1 MTDVHAPTDTS
12 FTATAEQEEL
22 RRSVRAFL
30 TAKVDE
36 AAVRRAIGTAE
47 GHDLGVWRQ
56 MADQLGLHGLAVDE
70 PYGGH
75 GFTFAD
81 LAVALEEMGRV
92 LLPGPFF
99 ASAVLAAQVLIHADD
114 GDARS
119 SYLPGIASGDSV
131 ATCAFTGPSGRWDES
146 GIDVEAVESGSD
158 TWRLD
163 GVATYVPNGMEA
175 DLMLVLA
182 RTDGA
187 VSLFAVE
194 FDDDGLAPGV
204 DRRTLSTLDPTR
216 RQARIDFRGARARPI
231 GRPGA
236 SWPTVRSALTAATA
250 GLAAEQVGGAAR
262 CLELSVEYAKVRRQF
277 GRPIGSFQ
285 AIRHRCADV
294 MLDVECARGVAQYA
308 AHQVT
313 VGSPTAD
320 AAVSL
325 AKAYSSDV
333 FSRAAAAS
341 IQIHGGIGFTWEH
354 PAHLYYK
361 RARSSGLLL
370 GDAAHHRA
378 RLATHVDI

>member
-1 MTDVHAPTDTS
+1 MHIPTDTS
-12 FTATAEQEEL
+12 FTATAEQDEL
-22 RRSVRAFL
+22 RASVRAFL

-36 AAVRRAIGTAE
+36 AAVRRSIATAE
-47 GHDLGVWRQ
+47 GHDLVVWRQ
-56 MADQLGLHGLAVDE
+56 MADQLGLQGLAVDE
-70 PYGGH
+70 QYGGH

-81 LAVALEEMGRV
+81 LAVVLEETGRA

-99 ASAVLAAQVLIHADD
+99 ASAVLAAQVLVHTDD
-114 GDARS
+114 EDARAR
-119 SYLPGIASGDSV
+119 YLPGIASGDRV
-131 ATCAFTGPSGRWDES
+131 ATCAFTGPSGRCDES
-146 GIDVEAVESGSD
+146 GVDVRAVPSGGD

-163 GVATYVPNGMEA
+163 GVATYVPNGMDA
-175 DLMLVLA
+175 DLVVVLA
-182 RTDGA
+182 RTDA
-187 VSLFAVE
+187 TVSMFAIE
-194 FDDDGLAPGV
+194 FDDHGSADGAV
-204 DRRTLSTLDPTR
+204 RRALSTLDPTR
-216 RQARIDFRGARARPI
+216 RQARIDFSGASARPI

-236 SWPTVRSALTAATA
+236 ARPGVERALAVATA

-308 AHQVT
+308 AHQAT
-313 VGSPTAD
+313 VGSPTAS
-320 AAVSL
+320 AAASL

-333 FSRAAAAS
+333 FSRAAAAC

-370 GDAAHHRA
+370 GDAAYHRA
-378 RLATHVDI
+378 RLAAHVGL